1 MKPQDIEIVQSVL
14 EITGPIKVTL
24 VYDKA
29 KELFEK
35 GEITKMFDYG
45 GNTPHWSVRASIY
58 TALNKGKELPFFKVQ
73 EKPALIALKSAT
85 KEPVLN
91 IEKPGVS
98 SVKIAHNKIMHERDL
113 HPFLTYM
120 AFHNENLKC
129 YTKTIFHEESS
140 KSPKGMDRWLYP
152 DMVGARFL
160 HAELSNENLI
170 AFSKKFDTLPVK
182 LVSFELK
189 KEISVNNCRECYF
202 QAISNSSWA
211 NEGYLVGRHID
222 THNPQL
228 MDLLK
233 RLHASFGIGVIDLR
247 TDEDKSAILL
257 NAKYKEKIDYTVALE
272 LSDKNPKFSGF
283 LKSVVDYEPAD
294 SHRYKNEF
302 DEVKK
307 KEELYP
313 NS

>member
-1 MKPQDIEIVQSVL
+1 MKPRDVQIVQSVL
-14 EITGPIKVTL
+14 EAIKEPIKVTEI
-24 VYDKA
+24 YDKA

-35 GEITKMFDYG
+35 GEITNMFDCG
-45 GNTPHWSVRASIY
+45 GETPHQSVSSYIY
-58 TALNKGKELPFFKVQ
+58 TALKKGEELPFKKAQ
-73 EKPALIALKSAT
+73 ENPVLIVLKSAMN
-85 KEPVLN
+85 EPVLN
-91 IEKPGVS
+91 AQKPS
-98 SVKIAHNKIMHERDL
+98 TPSVKIAHERDL

-120 AFHNENLKC
+120 AINNENLKC

-140 KSPKGMDRWLYP
+140 KSIKGMDRWLYP
-152 DMVGARFL
+152 DMVGVRFL

-189 KEISVNNCRECYF
+189 REISVHNCRECYF

-211 NEGYLVGRHID
+211 NEGYLVGHHLN
-222 THNPQL
+222 THDSKL

-233 RLHASFGIGVIDLR
+233 RLHGSFGIGVIDLR
-247 TDEDKSAILL
+247 TDENKSAILL

-272 LSDKNPKFSGF
+272 LSEKNEKFSAF
-283 LKSVVDYEPAD
+283 LKSVVDYDPNHQ
-294 SHRYKNEF
+294 HRYKDEF

>member
-1 MKPQDIEIVQSVL
+1 MKPQDIGIIQSVL
-14 EITGPIKVTL
+14 EVIKEPIKVTEI
-24 VYDKA
+24 YDKA

-35 GEITKMFDYG
+35 GEIENMFDYG
-45 GNTPHWSVRASIY
+45 GNTPDQSVSASIY
-58 TALNKGKELPFFKVQ
+58 TALNKGEDLPFLKVQ
-73 EKPALIALKSAT
+73 EKPVLIALKSAA
-85 KEPVLN
+85 KELVLN
-91 IEKPGVS
+91 AQKSSAPSIPGV
-98 SVKIAHNKIMHERDL
+98 KIVHERDL

-120 AFHNENLKC
+120 AFFNENLKC
-129 YTKTIFHEESS
+129 YTKTIFHEGSS

-152 DMVGARFL
+152 DMVGVRFL
-160 HAELSNENLI
+160 HAELFNENLI

-211 NEGYLVGRHID
+211 NEGYLVGHHIA
-222 THNPQL
+222 THDPKL

-272 LSDKNPKFSGF
+272 LSEKNEEFSGF
-283 LKSVVDYEPAD
+283 LKSVVDYDPNHQ
-294 SHRYKNEF
+294 HRYKDEF
-302 DEVKK
+302 DEIKK

>member
-1 MKPQDIEIVQSVL
+1 MKPQNIGIIQSVL
-14 EITGPIKVTL
+14 EVIKEPIKVTEI
-24 VYDKA
+24 YHKA

-35 GEITKMFDYG
+35 GEIESMFDYG
-45 GNTPHWSVRASIY
+45 GNTPDQSVSSAIY
-58 TALNKGKELPFFKVQ
+58 TALKNGEELPFLKVQ
-73 EKPALIALKSAT
+73 ENPVLIALKSAS

-91 IEKPGVS
+91 AQKSNIPGV
-98 SVKIAHNKIMHERDL
+98 KNMCEKDL
-113 HPFLTYM
+113 HSFLTYM
-120 AFHNENLKC
+120 AYHNENLKC
-129 YTKTIFHEESS
+129 YTKTISHQGSL
-140 KSPKGMDRWLYP
+140 KSQKGMDRWLYP
-152 DMVGARFL
+152 DMVGVRFL

-211 NEGYLVGRHID
+211 NEGYLVGHHID
-222 THNPQL
+222 THDPKL

-272 LSDKNPKFSGF
+272 LSEKNEEFSSF
-283 LKSVVDYEPAD
+283 LKSVVDYDPKNQN
-294 SHRYKNEF
+294 RYKDEF
-302 DEVKK
+302 DEIKK

>member
-1 MKPQDIEIVQSVL
+1 MKPRDIGIIQSVL
-14 EITGPIKVTL
+14 EVIKEPIKVTEI
-24 VYDKA
+24 YHKA

-35 GEITKMFDYG
+35 GEIENMFDYG
-45 GNTPHWSVRASIY
+45 GNTPDQSVSAAIY
-58 TALNKGKELPFFKVQ
+58 TALNKGNKGEDLPFLKTQ
-73 EKPALIALKSAT
+73 EKSTLIALKSAA
-85 KEPVLN
+85 KEPVLDAQ
-91 IEKPGVS
+91 KSSAP
-98 SVKIAHNKIMHERDL
+98 SVKIAHERNL

-120 AFHNENLKC
+120 AFFNENLKC
-129 YTKTIFHEESS
+129 YTKTIFHEGSL

-152 DMVGARFL
+152 DMVGVRFL

-189 KEISVNNCRECYF
+189 KEISVHNCRKCYF

-222 THNPQL
+222 THNPKL

-272 LSDKNPKFSGF
+272 LSEKNEEFSGF
-283 LKSVVDYEPAD
+283 LKSVVDYDPKNQN
-294 SHRYKNEF
+294 RYKDEF
-302 DEVKK
+302 DEIKK

>member
-1 MKPQDIEIVQSVL
+1 MKPRDIGIIQSVL
-14 EITGPIKVTL
+14 EAIKEPIKVTDI
-24 VYDKA
+24 YDKA
-29 KELFEK
+29 QELFEK
-35 GEITKMFDYG
+35 GEIESMFDYG
-45 GNTPHWSVRASIY
+45 GNTPNQSVSASIY
-58 TALNKGKELPFFKVQ
+58 TALNKGEDLPFLKTQ
-73 EKPALIALKSAT
+73 EKPVLIALKSTA
-85 KEPVLN
+85 KEPILN
-91 IEKPGVS
+91 TQKPS
-98 SVKIAHNKIMHERDL
+98 APSAKIMHERNL
-113 HPFLTYM
+113 HAFLTYM
-120 AFHNENLKC
+120 ACHNENLKC
-129 YTKTIFHEESS
+129 YTKTIFHEGSL

-152 DMVGARFL
+152 DMVGVRFL

-211 NEGYLVGRHID
+211 NEGYLVGHHIA
-222 THNPQL
+222 THDPKL

-247 TDEDKSAILL
+247 TDEDKSVILL
-257 NAKYKEKIDYTVALE
+257 NAKYKEKIDYTVASE
-272 LSDKNPKFSGF
+272 LSEKNSKFRDF
-283 LKSVVDYEPAD
+283 LKSVVDYDPKNQN
-294 SHRYKNEF
+294 RYKDEF
-302 DEVKK
+302 DEIKK

>member
-14 EITGPIKVTL
+14 EITGPISPTE

-35 GEITKMFDYG
+35 GEITNMFDCG
-45 GNTPHWSVRASIY
+45 GKTPHQSVSAYIY
-58 TALNKGKELPFFKVQ
+58 TALNKGEELPFFKVQ
-73 EKPALIALKSAT
+73 AKPALIALKGAAN
-85 KEPVLN
+85 EPVLN
-91 IEKPGVS
+91 TEKISTP
-98 SVKIAHNKIMHERDL
+98 SVKIAHERDL

-120 AFHNENLKC
+120 AINNENLKC
-129 YTKTIFHEESS
+129 YTKTIFHEESV

-152 DMVGARFL
+152 DMVGVRFL

-202 QAISNSSWA
+202 QAISNSS
-211 NEGYLVGRHID
+211 NEGYLVGCHID

-247 TDEDKSAILL
+247 TNADKSAILL
-257 NAKYKEKIDYTVALE
+257 NAKYKEKIDYTVASE
-272 LSDKNPKFSGF
+272 LSAKNEKFNGF
-283 LKSVVDYEPAD
+283 LKSVVDYDPNHQ
-294 SHRYKNEF
+294 HRYKDEF
-302 DEVKK
+302 DEIKK

-313 NS
+313 NPSLSF

>member
-1 MKPQDIEIVQSVL
+1 MKPQDIKIIQSVL
-14 EITGPIKVTL
+14 EVIKEPIKVTE

-35 GEITKMFDYG
+35 GEIENMFDYG
-45 GNTPHWSVRASIY
+45 GETPHQSVSASIY
-58 TALNKGKELPFFKVQ
+58 TALSKGEELPFFKAR
-73 EKPALIALKSAT
+73 EKPTLIALKSAA
-85 KEPVLN
+85 KELGLN
-91 IEKPGVS
+91 AEKPSTPG
-98 SVKIAHNKIMHERDL
+98 VKIAHERDL

-120 AFHNENLKC
+120 AINNENLKC
-129 YTKTIFHEESS
+129 YTKTIFHEGSL
-140 KSPKGMDRWLYP
+140 KSPKGIDRWLYP
-152 DMVGARFL
+152 DMVGVRFL

-189 KEISVNNCRECYF
+189 KEISVHNCRECYF

-211 NEGYLVGRHID
+211 NEGYLVGHHID
-222 THNPQL
+222 THNPKL

-247 TDEDKSAILL
+247 TDENKSTILL

-272 LSDKNPKFSGF
+272 LSEKNEEFSGF
-283 LKSVVDYEPAD
+283 LKSVVDYDPN
-294 SHRYKNEF
+294 HQNRYKDEF